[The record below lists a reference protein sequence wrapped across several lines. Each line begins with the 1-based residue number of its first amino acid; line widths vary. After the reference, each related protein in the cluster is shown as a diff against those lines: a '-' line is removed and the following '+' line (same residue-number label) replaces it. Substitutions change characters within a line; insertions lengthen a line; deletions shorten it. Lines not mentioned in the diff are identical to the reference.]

1 MTKILAVDDDR
12 TYLNST
18 SLLLKKLLPEC
29 IVITAQSGRDG
40 LHKAR
45 TGMPD
50 TILLDLNMPELDG
63 FEVCR
68 KLKSDAVTRHI
79 PVIMLTG
86 AGTEVESRVRGL
98 ETGADA
104 YLTKPFH
111 SDELTAQIKAMLRI
125 KDTVSQLKKYK
136 HSLER
141 ELEERKAE
149 LESKTQHLSEI
160 DGALKALLRQRDED
174 KENFQEDILLNLKQ
188 LVLPYLETL
197 RQSRLGKDQAELL
210 GILESNLNDIA
221 SPFVRNMSSSF
232 LNLTPMEIRIAGLV
246 KEGKTNKEIAELLTV
261 SVHTVITHRRNLR
274 NKLGLRNKKA
284 NLSSYLLSISE

>member
-1 MTKILAVDDDR
+1 MTKILAVDDDQ

-40 LHKAR
+40 IEKAK

-50 TILLDLNMPELDG
+50 TILLDLNMPELNG
-63 FEVCR
+63 FEVC
-68 KLKSDAVTRHI
+68 KELKSDVATRHI
-79 PVIMLTG
+79 PIIMLTG
-86 AGTEVESRVRGL
+86 VGTEIENRVKGL

-111 SDELTAQIKAMLRI
+111 SHELTAQIKAMLRI
-125 KDTVSQLKKYK
+125 KKTVSQLTKYK
-136 HSLER
+136 QSLET

-149 LESKTQHLSEI
+149 LESKTQHLNEI
-160 DGALKALLRQRDED
+160 DGALKVLLRQRDED
-174 KENFQEDILLNLKQ
+174 KANFQEDILLNLKQ
-188 LVLPYLETL
+188 LVIPYLETL
-197 RQSRLGKDQAELL
+197 RRSRLGKDQSSLL

-221 SPFVRNMSSSF
+221 SPFVRKMSSSY
-232 LNLTPMEIRIAGLV
+232 LNLTPMEIRIADLV
-246 KEGKTNKEIAELLTV
+246 REGKTNKEIAELLTV

-274 NKLGLRNKKA
+274 NKLGLRNKKT
-284 NLSSYLLSISE
+284 NLTSYLLSLE